1 MNGNV
6 RFIKCLLLLKYLS
19 KFLFVLF
26 QIIQL
31 AAVTVLADISNA
43 YTNLI
48 ENGKYIRRRQ
58 EGNGKIMSVNNFI
71 IATTIII
78 SIPFCQDQL

>member
-1 MNGNV
+1 M
-6 RFIKCLLLLKYLS
+6 
-19 KFLFVLF
+19 LF

-43 YTNLI
+43 YKNLI

-58 EGNGKIMSVNNFI
+58 EGTGKIMSVNNFI
-71 IATTIII
+71 IATTII
-78 SIPFCQDQL
+78 SIPFCQDQSLQILY